1 MIRVLLELFDVCK
14 AGGAAQISPAVEDI
28 VKRKPISFDEFFL
41 AENGAAFRQSD
52 TEMQSISAS
61 R

>member
-1 MIRVLLELFDVCK
+1 VLLELFDVCK

-28 VKRKPISFDEFFL
+28 VKRKPISFDEFL